1 MLGNDVNEF
10 KKFIENNTIAVFSAM
25 YRVEYIVEQ
34 AGGPDNLKQADHK
47 MIAQQL
53 IFKGMPASLPG
64 VIIDTIM
71 PPEETSIESEILG
84 EALANIARA
93 NEAKIK
99 GLYDVLDCMLSDDLE
114 KFKTL
119 DSVDMTNNQMMVNCD
134 FFNAYKIFNHYLT
147 QTLGKGGEKRSAEQ
161 QHAIESNLDK
171 IYEEALSKQGILIE
185 APALIEKQPEP
196 LLLGTTDLKKDKTH
210 KSKQNTDYLNFDP
223 IVESFSS
230 KSSMQKAG
238 ADDLVSNPLTLEPEF
253 SDFQKPIEA
262 SVTTSE
268 TTQQP
273 NKPENAGYN
282 FAKIFLYATAA
293 VGAGYLAYKV
303 AQQTSI
309 VENAKEFAADA
320 AKELAIYALVDKEAG
335 SKMGGR
341 Q

>member
-1 MLGNDVNEF
+1 MLGNNVNEF
-10 KKFIENNTIAVFSAM
+10 KKFVENNTIAVFSAM
-25 YRVEYIVEQ
+25 YRVEYIVDQ
-34 AGGPDNLKQADHK
+34 AGGTDNLTQADHK
-47 MIAQQL
+47 IIAQQL

-64 VIIDTIM
+64 VIIDAIIT
-71 PPEETSIESEILG
+71 PEKMSIESEILG

-99 GLYDVLDCMLSDDLE
+99 GLYDVLDCMLSDDV
-114 KFKTL
+114 KAFKAI

-134 FFNAYKIFNHYLT
+134 FFNAYKIFNHYLA

-161 QHAIESNLDK
+161 QQAIENNLDK
-171 IYEEALSKQGILIE
+171 IYEEVLSKQGIIIE

-196 LLLGTTDLKKDKTH
+196 LLLGSTGLKKDKTH

-223 IVESFSS
+223 IVESFGSA
-230 KSSMQKAG
+230 SMQKAG

-273 NKPENAGYN
+273 NKQQNAGYN

-293 VGAGYLAYKV
+293 VGASYLAYKV

-309 VENAKEFAADA
+309 VENAKEFAAEA